1 MSKQKLI
8 SDSRIRTMV
17 SLIDLTDLSDNC
29 DPAAID
35 MLCHQARTPVADV
48 AAVCIWP
55 TFIAQAKNN
64 LGPSSSVKVAT
75 VVNFPA
81 GDHSLGSVCTAIDKA
96 LDDGADEI
104 DYVMP
109 YRELINGNVI
119 PVASALKTVRN
130 QVPDNKKLKTIL
142 ETGELGS
149 DELIRTAATIAID
162 QGADF
167 IKTSTGKVPINATE
181 ESARVMLDAILNA
194 QRNNVGFK
202 AAGGIRTLVD
212 ADVYLKLAE
221 ERFGQH
227 WIDSAHFRFGASG
240 LLQDALSN
248 LKVEPSQ
255 STGNRGDY

>member
-17 SLIDLTDLSDNC
+17 SLIDLTNLSDDC
-29 DPAAID
+29 DSAAID
-35 MLCHQARTPVADV
+35 MLCRQARTPVADV

-64 LGPSSSVKVAT
+64 LGPSSSVKIAT
-75 VVNFPA
+75 VVNFPS
-81 GDHSLGSVCTAIDKA
+81 GDDSLSAVCTAIDKA

-130 QVPDNKKLKTIL
+130 QVPDNKTLKTIL

-149 DELIRTAATIAID
+149 AELVRTAATIAID

-194 QRNNVGFK
+194 QRNVGFK

-248 LKVEPSQ
+248 LDVAESQ
-255 STGNRGDY
+255 STGDRGDY

>member
-1 MSKQKLI
+1 MREQKRI

-17 SLIDLTDLSDNC
+17 SLIDLTNLSDNC
-29 DPAAID
+29 DSAAIET
-35 MLCHQARTPVADV
+35 LCRQARTPVADV

-55 TFIAQAKNN
+55 TFISEAKNN
-64 LGPSSSVKVAT
+64 LGLSSAVKIAT
-75 VVNFPA
+75 VVNFPT
-81 GDHSLGSVCTAIDKA
+81 GNESLRSVCAAIDEA
-96 LDDGADEI
+96 LNDGADEI

-109 YRELINGNVI
+109 YRELVNGNI
-119 PVASALKTVRN
+119 LQVASALKTVRN

-142 ETGELGS
+142 ETGKLGS

-194 QRNNVGFK
+194 KRKVGFK
-202 AAGGIRTLVD
+202 AAGGIRTLAD
-212 ADVYLKLAE
+212 ADVYLRLAE

-227 WIDSAHFRFGASG
+227 WIDSARFRFGASG

-248 LKVEPSQ
+248 LELEASQ
-255 STGNRGDY
+255 SPEDRGDY

>member
-35 MLCHQARTPVADV
+35 ILCHQARTPVADV

-81 GDHSLGSVCTAIDKA
+81 GDHSLDTVCAAIDKA

-109 YRELINGNVI
+109 YRELINGNVL
-119 PVASALKTVRN
+119 PVASALKAVRN

-142 ETGELGS
+142 ETGELS
-149 DELIRTAATIAID
+149 NEELIRTAATIAID

-167 IKTSTGKVPINATE
+167 IKTSTG
-181 ESARVMLDAILNA
+181 ESTDQCNRRVGKSHARHDSERKKQRRVQSGRWDKNPVSYTHLTLPTIL
-194 QRNNVGFK
+194 
-202 AAGGIRTLVD
+202 LV
-212 ADVYLKLAE
+212 
-221 ERFGQH
+221 
-227 WIDSAHFRFGASG
+227 
-240 LLQDALSN
+240 
-248 LKVEPSQ
+248 
-255 STGNRGDY
+255 